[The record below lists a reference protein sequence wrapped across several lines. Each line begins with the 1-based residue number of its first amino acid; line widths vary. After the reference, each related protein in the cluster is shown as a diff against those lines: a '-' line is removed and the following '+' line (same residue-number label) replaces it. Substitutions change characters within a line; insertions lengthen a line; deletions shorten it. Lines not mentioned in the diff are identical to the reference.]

1 MKSGIAIGRVARAI
15 GCAVLLVASAGAQ
28 VSDEYPPLIS
38 RPASVVLIKP
48 GQMSLSP
55 DGDRVAIADQFGNSI
70 QVMDSRGALIWSASQ
85 AIAFNQPVAVAFA
98 GSGELLFSQWESL
111 QIFRVNEKWPSVID
125 TVADLSAFIG
135 PGSRICKLYRQ
146 PDQSWLILV
155 SNPDRLFSFD
165 SDFSKSKILIK
176 SGGSK
181 GKLDRPTACA
191 LASSGRIVV
200 AGRGHFPTQIFDPAG
215 TFVVLADWNTAT
227 PVARW
232 EAAAVAIDQRET
244 IWVVD
249 ATNMQFRCYDP
260 TGTLTSARSI
270 ASGNRFP
277 SDMAI
282 TVDHQLLVSDA
293 NGRIDI
299 YDLSQEN

>member
-1 MKSGIAIGRVARAI
+1 MISGIATGRLVRAI
-15 GCAVLLVASAGAQ
+15 GSVVLLVASAGAQ
-28 VSDEYPPLIS
+28 VPDERPPLIS

-55 DGDRVAIADQFGNSI
+55 DGDRVAISDQFGNSI
-70 QVMDSRGALIWSASQ
+70 QVIDSRGALIWSASQ
-85 AIAFNQPVAVAFA
+85 AIALNQPVAVAFA

-135 PGSRICKLYRQ
+135 PGSRICKLYRRA
-146 PDQSWLILV
+146 DQSWLILA

-165 SDFSKSKILIK
+165 SNFSNPQILIK
-176 SGGSK
+176 GGGSK
-181 GKLDRPTACA
+181 GKLDRPVACA
-191 LASSGRIVV
+191 QASSGRIVV
-200 AGRGHFPTQIFDPAG
+200 AGRGHFPIQIFDPLG
-215 TFVVLADWNTAT
+215 KFVVSADWNNAT
-227 PVARW
+227 PAASW

-244 IWVVD
+244 IWAVD

-260 TGTLTSARSI
+260 TGTLTSVRSI

-293 NGRIDI
+293 SGRIDI
-299 YDLSQEN
+299 YDLTQED